1 MVDDRSVGA
10 QVDAALGV
18 LRHALGPTEI
28 IGAYL
33 YGSAVQ
39 GGLRP
44 DSDLDLF
51 VVTDRSLDAAEK
63 ARIVEGLL
71 PFSGRDTRPPTWRP
85 LEVTVVAQPE
95 VRPWRYP
102 ARVQLQYGEWLRA
115 AFLAGD
121 VEPEPA
127 EKPDLGVMIAMVR
140 ERGRAL
146 VGPPATEVLDPVPHA
161 DLVRAMLDG
170 VPPLLEDLE
179 DDTRNVLLTLARIWT
194 TVATG
199 EIRSKDAAADWA
211 LAQLPEDLRPMLARA
226 RDLYREGGYGEWPD
240 AGAVRELAE
249 IIVGEIQRGAR
260 T

>member
-1 MVDDRSVGA
+1 VDDRSVDA

-18 LRHALGPTEI
+18 LRQALGPTKI

-33 YGSAVQ
+33 YGSAVE

-51 VVTDRSLDAAEK
+51 VVTDRSLEAAEK

-71 PFSGRDTRPPTWRP
+71 PISGRERGPPTWRP

-102 ARVQLQYGEWLRA
+102 ARMEMQYGEWLRP
-115 AFLAGD
+115 AFLAGEI
-121 VEPEPA
+121 EPHPA
-127 EKPDLGVMIAMVR
+127 ENPDLGVMITMVR

-146 VGPPATEVLDPVPHA
+146 VGAPAREVLDAVPHA
-161 DLVRAMLDG
+161 DLVRAMADSVPSLLD
-170 VPPLLEDLE
+170 DLV
-179 DDTRNVLLTLARIWT
+179 DDTRNVLLTLARTWT

-199 EIRSKDAAADWA
+199 EIHSKDAAADWA
-211 LAQLPEDLRPMLARA
+211 LVQLPEHLRPMLARA
-226 RDLYREGGYGEWPD
+226 RDLYREGGHGEWPD
-240 AGAVRELAE
+240 AGAVRDLAE
-249 IIVGEIQRGAR
+249 HIVREIRRGAR